1 MLGKGMTEDELVLS
15 GHEFE
20 QAPRVGD
27 GQGSLV
33 YYNPWGH
40 KESDMTKGL
49 NLLKDRFTVGETLQ
63 CKLSSTLPKQE
74 AGGFVVVVLFCFV
87 FRNAYRVLMEW
98 C

>member
-1 MLGKGMTEDELVLS
+1 MERKGQKTELTDSIDMSLS
-15 GHEFE
+15 KLQIVKDREVSWCAAVHGF
-20 QAPRVGD
+20 A
-27 GQGSLV
+27 
-33 YYNPWGH
+33 
-40 KESDMTKGL
+40 ESDMTKGL